1 MHSWKAFG
9 HHLFTAALSA
19 SCKHAELQSLMHISI
34 SQMERPHRHIDV
46 AGDKHRGLCLQ
57 VIFRKERRQQINK
70 LPTLHPICKHCF
82 FFFLFNPHPAVLAQP
97 LFFTKL
103 SHCHHIPSQP
113 QAGRVTAR
121 SATFHLHTHAHTYT
135 PRATLSVAPASTA
148 PSCFIRNII
157 PLIQNPM
164 GSIDL

>member
-1 MHSWKAFG
+1 MHFWKAFG

-82 FFFLFNPHPAVLAQP
+82 FFFCSTPTLPSLPNPCFSPN
-97 LFFTKL
+97 
-103 SHCHHIPSQP
+103 CHTVITSAQP

-164 GSIDL
+164 GNIDL